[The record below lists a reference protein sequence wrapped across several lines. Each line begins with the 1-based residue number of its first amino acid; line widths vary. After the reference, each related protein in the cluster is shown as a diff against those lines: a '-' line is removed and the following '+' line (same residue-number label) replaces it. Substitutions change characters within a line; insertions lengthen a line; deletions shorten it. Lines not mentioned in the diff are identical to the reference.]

1 MLLLDIV
8 SAFDLSLLIGD
19 QLVMVG
25 HQLLQHLP
33 DTASSVGLS
42 SLVVDQPVD
51 YQDQLYHSD
60 TALITDQFL
69 PAMDQPPVA
78 HQYLQ
83 HFLDTASKADRFW
96 PVEDQ
101 LAIQHLQHHPD
112 IASSSARYSRFV
124 DQLVTHQQLHFL
136 GTSLIVRLH

>member
-1 MLLLDIV
+1 MLLLDIA
-8 SAFDLSLLIGD
+8 SAFDLSLLIED

-25 HQLLQHLP
+25 HQLLQHLL

-60 TALITDQFL
+60 TVLTADQFL
-69 PAMDQPPVA
+69 LAKDQPPVA

-83 HFLDTASKADRFW
+83 HFLDTASKADRF
-96 PVEDQ
+96 
-101 LAIQHLQHHPD
+101 
-112 IASSSARYSRFV
+112 
-124 DQLVTHQQLHFL
+124 
-136 GTSLIVRLH
+136 